1 MFSDVFRTDSKCK
14 VTISKNESYFY
25 NKNNDNSLKKYIFVT
40 EKPIKHTIIM
50 KSLNKYHGVVVPMV
64 TPIASN
70 GDIDVAAVERI
81 IENFAKNEV
90 SALIMGTTGE
100 GNSVPVEYGVKMIEA
115 ASRTAK
121 GRITIYAGLAGNCIA
136 EQKSAAERF
145 IAAGADVIAATL
157 PCYYALTPE
166 QMYGYYKD
174 MADFLTVPLMLYNIT
189 ITTHMSIPL
198 DIIERL
204 SHHPNIVGLKDSENN
219 IPRME
224 EALSIFKD
232 REDFAYFCGCA
243 ANSAKALEL
252 GADGIVPSVGNYL
265 PQAYRDLFVAGI
277 NGDKETAEKLQQYT
291 IEIGKI
297 NTEGLTLGQSL
308 AGLKVIMK
316 MAGLCEPHMLPPL
329 TELPEDI
336 VARIQNAA
344 KDIVKTNI

>member
-1 MFSDVFRTDSKCK
+1 M
-14 VTISKNESYFY
+14 
-25 NKNNDNSLKKYIFVT
+25 KK
-40 EKPIKHTIIM
+40 
-50 KSLNKYHGVVVPMV
+50 LNKYHGVVVPMV
-64 TPIASN
+64 TPMTKDA
-70 GDIDVAAVERI
+70 DIDVAAVARI
-81 IENFAKNEV
+81 IENFAKYNV

-100 GNSVPVEYGVKMIEA
+100 GNSVSVEHGAKMIEA
-115 ASRTAK
+115 AAK
-121 GRITIYAGLAGNCIA
+121 AANGRITIYAGLAGNCIS
-136 EQKSAAERF
+136 EQKEAAKRF

-198 DIIERL
+198 DVIEKL

-219 IPRME
+219 LPRLE
-224 EALSIFKD
+224 EALKLFAD

-243 ANSAKALEL
+243 ANSAKALAL

-265 PQAYRDLFVAGI
+265 PKMYADLFEAGI
-277 NGDKETAEKLQQYT
+277 NGDMATAEDLQQKT

-297 NTEGLTLGQSL
+297 NTTDLTLGESL

-316 MAGLCEPHMLPPL
+316 MIGLCETYMLPPL
-329 TELPEDI
+329 TELSES
-336 VARIQNAA
+336 VVERIKSQAEPVINTYL
-344 KDIVKTNI
+344 K